1 MKVLILME
9 MKKIQSE
16 IKAKDNINSY
26 KFINFKKKIKINK
39 KTNHWRLYL
48 YVRMLLV
55 PRSKKK
61 KKKIIHAKIS
71 KYIYFIYK

>member
-26 KFINFKKKIKINK
+26 KFINFKKKIKIKINK

-55 PRSKKK
+55 PPSKK
-61 KKKIIHAKIS
+61 KKKIIHAKIY
-71 KYIYFIYK
+71 KYIFYI